1 MHVSAESMNTGK
13 ITTAEDVY
21 KFAET
26 LESISQQSGAIQLT
40 LQLDNAMRL
49 GSSGLE
55 ILGAIRQ
62 IVIENRTDVER
73 LLGPEGTSRID
84 QVVAFVDEAFGRKAV

>member
-1 MHVSAESMNTGK
+1 MNTGK

-21 KFAET
+21 NFAKT
-26 LESISQQSGAIQLT
+26 LESMSQRSGVTQLAR
-40 LQLDNAMRL
+40 QLDNAMRL

-62 IVIENRTDVER
+62 VVIGNRTDVER

-84 QVVAFVDEAFGRKAV
+84 QVVAFVDEAFGR